1 MTTGSF
7 CCPRCGHQQAS
18 ESQKFCRNCGLQ
30 VGSIHKLLQTD
41 SQEEPELILNEDP
54 LRQRDINLG
63 SVLMLVVVIKAIA
76 FLEFPPLVAVDP
88 YFFSLAFL
96 SLGLGILLLLSQFTH
111 RRRGLTVGATLTFM
125 VALAGLIESLFLG
138 IEIIPLFAVPGIFI
152 TFTWCRLISLIRQV
166 FGAQPTVDTMNRTQ
180 RYTTREHL
188 PAGQVSLPPGDN
200 LNAVDDFGPLPN
212 RQTVGQPASVTESTT
227 ELLNNQ
233 SQ

>member
-7 CCPRCGHQQAS
+7 YCPRCGHQQVS
-18 ESQKFCRNCGLQ
+18 ESQKFCRNCGIQ
-30 VGSIHKLLQTD
+30 VDGIHKLLQTD
-41 SQEEPELILNEDP
+41 SQEEPKLIPSEDP

-63 SVLMLVVVIKAIA
+63 SVLMLIVVIKAIA
-76 FLEFPPLVAVDP
+76 FLKFPPLATVDP

-125 VALAGLIESLFLG
+125 MALAGLIESLFLG
-138 IEIIPLFAVPGIFI
+138 IEFIPFLAVPGLLI
-152 TFTWCRLISLIRQV
+152 TFTWCRLISLIRQ
-166 FGAQPTVDTMNRTQ
+166 FFSAQPAIDTTNQSQ
-180 RYTTREHL
+180 RYATREHL
-188 PAGQVSLPPGDN
+188 PVGQASLPPGEN
-200 LNAVDDFGPLPN
+200 LNAVDNLWSASSPQAL
-212 RQTVGQPASVTESTT
+212 RQSPSVTEGTT

>member
-1 MTTGSF
+1 MRTGSF
-7 CCPRCGHQQAS
+7 YCPRCGHQQAS

-54 LRQRDINLG
+54 LDQGDINLG

-76 FLEFPPLVAVDP
+76 FLKFPPLVAVDP

-111 RRRGLTVGATLTFM
+111 RRRGLTVGATLTFLM
-125 VALAGLIESLFLG
+125 ALAGLIESLFLG
-138 IEIIPLFAVPGIFI
+138 IEFIPFLAVPGLLI
-152 TFTWCRLISLIRQV
+152 TFTWCRLISLIRQF
-166 FGAQPTVDTMNRTQ
+166 FGAQPTVDTTNRSQ

-188 PAGQVSLPPGDN
+188 PAGQASLPPGDN